1 MDKTTNRVTT
11 WRNKK
16 NTRTPSQAFDVSDVR
31 RLTTEVLRAAR
42 ATTANEANASRD
54 TLVSR

>member
-1 MDKTTNRVTT
+1 MDNTTNRVTT

-16 NTRTPSQAFDVSDVR
+16 TTRTPSQAFDVSDVR

-42 ATTANEANASRD
+42 ANTANEADASRD
-54 TLVSR
+54 AIR